1 MPDVQP
7 LQRDV
12 RSTEQ
17 PAPPLVSIVVP
28 FFNEETSLPILLD
41 RIQATT
47 EPLRSR
53 YEFEFIF
60 VDDGSQDDSLSVAKD
75 LVKREPR
82 LKVVEL
88 RRNYGQTSA
97 LQAAFDAASGEI
109 IISMDADL
117 QHFPEEIPK
126 FIGGIEAGNDVVCG
140 WRHDRREG
148 ILRRL
153 PSRVANLFIRR
164 VSGLTIHDIGT
175 TYRAYRSEIVRDI
188 QLLGESHRFVPVF
201 AAVVGARIAEVPIEN
216 IERPHGKSNYGL
228 ARTLNVLIDLVF
240 LFFFVKYLDR
250 PLRIF
255 GRIALAM
262 FLAGFV
268 IEGALLWKFIRTAT
282 PVVRDHSG
290 WFILGGALITSALQV
305 VLFGVLSE
313 MLARLYY
320 AGLGKTH
327 YKIRNVWTERSP
339 ARAGKRR

>member
-1 MPDVQP
+1 MMMPDVQP
-7 LQRDV
+7 TPPGADHGTPPV
-12 RSTEQ
+12 S
-17 PAPPLVSIVVP
+17 PLVSIVVP
-28 FFNEETSLPILLD
+28 FCNEEQSLPILLG
-41 RIQATT
+41 RIQTAT
-47 EPLRSR
+47 EPLRHR

-60 VDDGSQDDSLSVAKD
+60 VDDGSRDRSLSVAKD
-75 LVKREPR
+75 LVKAEPR

-97 LQAAFDAASGEI
+97 LQSAFDAAAGDI

-126 FIGGIEAGNDVVCG
+126 FIAQIEAGHDVVCG
-140 WRHDRREG
+140 WRHDRKEG

-153 PSRVANLFIRR
+153 PSRVANLIIRR
-164 VSGLTIHDIGT
+164 VSGLTIHDVGT
-175 TYRAYRSEIVRDI
+175 TYRAYRREIVRDI
-188 QLLGESHRFVPVF
+188 QLLGESHRFIPVF

-240 LFFFVKYLDR
+240 LYFFVRYLDR

-255 GRIALAM
+255 GKLALVV
-262 FLAGFV
+262 FLAGLV
-268 IEGALLWKFIRTAT
+268 IEAALFVKFILTQT

-290 WFILGGALITSALQV
+290 WFILGGALMTSALQI

-313 MLARLYY
+313 MMVRLYY

-327 YKIRNVWTERSP
+327 YKVRHIWTEKSKP
-339 ARAGKRR
+339 GA

>member
-1 MPDVQP
+1 MISAFVSRMGLNVQ
-7 LQRDV
+7 RA
-12 RSTEQ
+12 EQ
-17 PAPPLVSIVVP
+17 PAAPLVSIVVP
-28 FFNEETSLPILLD
+28 FRNEEQSLPILLS
-41 RIQATT
+41 RIATST
-47 EPLRSR
+47 QPLRNR
-53 YEFEFIF
+53 YQFEFIF
-60 VDDGSQDDSLSVAKD
+60 VDDGSRDNSLLVAKN
-75 LVKREPR
+75 LLKTEAR
-82 LKVVEL
+82 LKIVEL

-97 LQAAFDAASGEI
+97 LQAAFDAASGDI

-126 FIGGIEAGNDVVCG
+126 FIAEIEAGNDVVCG
-140 WRHDRREG
+140 WRHNRREG

-164 VSGLTIHDIGT
+164 VSGLTIHDVGT
-175 TYRAYRSEIVRDI
+175 TYRAYRREIIRDI
-188 QLLGESHRFVPVF
+188 QLLGEGHRFVPVF
-201 AAVVGARIAEVPIEN
+201 AAVAGARIAEVPIEN

-240 LFFFVKYLDR
+240 LYFFVKYLDR

-255 GRIALAM
+255 GKIALIV
-262 FLAGFV
+262 FTAGLL
-268 IEGALLWKFIRTAT
+268 IESALLVDWMLTAT

-290 WFILGGALITSALQV
+290 WFILGGALITSSLQI

-327 YKIRNVWTERSP
+327 YKIRKTWTGEKPTPS
-339 ARAGKRR
+339 

>member
-1 MPDVQP
+1 MAD
-7 LQRDV
+7 LQSISRV
-12 RSTEQ
+12 PGQSEQ
-17 PAPPLVSIVVP
+17 QTPPLVSIVVP
-28 FFNEETSLPILLD
+28 FFNEETSLPILLG
-41 RIQATT
+41 RIQTT
-47 EPLRSR
+47 TDPLRSR

-60 VDDGSQDDSLSVAKD
+60 IDDGSLDNSLSIAKD
-75 LVKREPR
+75 LVKGESR

-97 LQAAFDAASGEI
+97 LQAAFDTANGEI

-126 FIGGIEAGNDVVCG
+126 FVGSIEAGNDVVCG
-140 WRHDRREG
+140 WRHDRQES

-175 TYRAYRSEIVRDI
+175 TYRAYRREIVRDI

-255 GRIALAM
+255 GKIALAM
-262 FLAGFV
+262 FAAGLV
-268 IEGALLWKFIRTAT
+268 IEGALLVKWAITAT

-320 AGLGKTH
+320 TGLGKTH
-327 YKIRNVWTERSP
+327 YKIRNVWTG
-339 ARAGKRR
+339 ARASRP

>member
-1 MPDVQP
+1 MPDNGHHTAQP
-7 LQRDV
+7 
-12 RSTEQ
+12 T
-17 PAPPLVSIVVP
+17 PTLVSIVVR
-28 FFNEETSLPILLD
+28 FCNEELSLPILLG
-41 RIQATT
+41 RIRTTT
-47 EPLRSR
+47 EPLRTR

-60 VDDGSQDDSLSVAKD
+60 VDDGRRDNSLLVAKD
-75 LVKREPR
+75 LVKTEAR

-97 LQAAFDAASGEI
+97 LQAAFDAAAGEI

-126 FIGGIEAGNDVVCG
+126 FIAGIEAGNDVVCG
-140 WRHDRREG
+140 WRHDRQEG

-164 VSGLTIHDIGT
+164 VSGLTIHDVGT
-175 TYRAYRSEIVRDI
+175 TYRAYRREIVRDI
-188 QLLGESHRFVPVF
+188 QLLGEGHRFVPVF
-201 AAVVGARIAEVPIEN
+201 AAVAGARIAEVPIDN

-240 LFFFVKYLDR
+240 LYFFVKYLDR

-255 GRIALAM
+255 GKLALVV
-262 FLAGFV
+262 FTAGVV
-268 IEGALLWKFIRTAT
+268 IESVLLVKWMLTAT

-290 WFILGGALITSALQV
+290 WFILGGALITSSLQI

-327 YKIRNVWTERSP
+327 YKIRKTWTRETSRPS
-339 ARAGKRR
+339 